1 MTSSVSFCERS
12 LIITGCQSTF
22 LGSEGA
28 GGEVQKGKVVISVA
42 GADLDPVCHKQGDGD
57 AHLLQG

>member
-1 MTSSVSFCERS
+1 MP
-12 LIITGCQSTF
+12 STF

-28 GGEVQKGKVVISVA
+28 GRKVQKGKVVISVA
-42 GADLDPVCHKQGDGD
+42 GAHLDPVCHKQGDGD